1 MEPTGAIRA
10 NAGNSYNSGNK
21 FVVSQV
27 SFFLN
32 SNTEFTHCLMGFAIK
47 LKLVNMSIKPNF

>member
-27 SFFLN
+27 
-32 SNTEFTHCLMGFAIK
+32 FAT
-47 LKLVNMSIKPNF
+47 VSIVIIN

>member
-10 NAGNSYNSGNK
+10 NAGSSYNSGNK

-27 SFFLN
+27 V
-32 SNTEFTHCLMGFAIK
+32 
-47 LKLVNMSIKPNF
+47 VNLSIATVLIFIIH